1 MLLDTED
8 KQLEEDNERKNIF
21 FLIETSWD
29 RKSKCVF
36 QLIPKPSAW
45 KMIHTELNPPSSRRY
60 RKLASV
66 SY

>member
-8 KQLEEDNERKNIF
+8 RQRKEDNEGKSMF
-21 FLIETSWD
+21 FLIETSWNG
-29 RKSKCVF
+29 KPKCVF

-60 RKLASV
+60 RKLV
-66 SY
+66 SAA